1 MASSASSS
9 SGGASAVNKDLS
21 AVLAAVADLQ
31 NAAPKAGTT
40 GRMPFLDAKAQ
51 LMLSYLL
58 ELVDYLLHQTKGCG
72 TSGEQDQQTSEL
84 SEEGEPEATN
94 LQEDPSS
101 SSAASKRFEQLYRI
115 RLAFSRVKGLDQKLQ
130 YSIQKLL
137 DTEEGKLQSSGA
149 RPSLRL
155 AKGSLIA
162 GENEDDEFKNAMEDE
177 PEAGGQQLKNGK
189 SEQSGE
195 DKIYRPP
202 KITSMEYTGYDK
214 SVNKAEKQLERE
226 QRRLQNTNIFKALKE
241 VAMEG
246 EIDAT
251 AVEVGGSERSGRTDE
266 VEKLMRKQRERQ
278 AYEEDNLTR
287 LRQTKQDKK
296 DAKRL
301 KQLRQQGGGS
311 DGAVGLRDLL
321 KEVDSFSASGERLA
335 TFRNAKQKL
344 SDMHQVRKEA
354 GAMSGSKKKAAGG
367 GKGKQK
373 GGGKRRGR

>member
-9 SGGASAVNKDLS
+9 SGTTSAGNKDLS
-21 AVLAAVADLQ
+21 TVLAAVADLQ

-58 ELVDYLLHQTKGCG
+58 ELVDYLLHQTKGRG
-72 TSGEQDQQTSEL
+72 TSGEQDQQTNEL
-84 SEEGEPEATN
+84 SEEPGATN
-94 LQEDPSS
+94 VKEDSS

-162 GENEDDEFKNAMEDE
+162 GENEDDEFKNAMEEE

-189 SEQSGE
+189 AESGE

-251 AVEVGGSERSGRTDE
+251 AVEV
-266 VEKLMRKQRERQ
+266 L
-278 AYEEDNLTR
+278 
-287 LRQTKQDKK
+287 
-296 DAKRL
+296 
-301 KQLRQQGGGS
+301 
-311 DGAVGLRDLL
+311 
-321 KEVDSFSASGERLA
+321 
-335 TFRNAKQKL
+335 
-344 SDMHQVRKEA
+344 
-354 GAMSGSKKKAAGG
+354 
-367 GKGKQK
+367 
-373 GGGKRRGR
+373 